1 MARTHG
7 SPALVET
14 QRTMPNPEYA
24 YMGVKPIDQPLQLTN
39 YNAAWSDRF
48 EEQQARLTDL
58 LKPRA
63 AGETKHIGST
73 PVAAGYFWLD
83 DANYH
88 YHLWFLRLDSAA
100 RTYHLQIIQSD
111 HRGVLADRNAYS
123 NAKLTLCSRSLK
135 SIGSVRPSRKPM

>member
-1 MARTHG
+1 
-7 SPALVET
+7 
-14 QRTMPNPEYA
+14 MPNPEYA
-24 YMGVKPIDQPLQLTN
+24 YMGVKPTDQPLKLTN

-63 AGETKHIGST
+63 AGETEHIGST
-73 PVAAGYFWLD
+73 PVAAGYFWPD

-88 YHLWFLRLDSAA
+88 YLSAIELGSTNLSSSNHPV
-100 RTYHLQIIQSD
+100 RSSD
-111 HRGVLADRNAYS
+111 VLADRNAYS